1 MSLSAKKRR
10 PVVGFRLDPE
20 TLSEFQSQLRRR
32 GMAMQPTLESWV
44 KRWIKNEGD
53 YPDGIL
59 QEVRSAQNDFREL
72 LLALADKVLPP
83 NSVRH

>member
-1 MSLSAKKRR
+1 
-10 PVVGFRLDPE
+10 
-20 TLSEFQSQLRRR
+20 
-32 GMAMQPTLESWV
+32 MQPTLESWV